1 MSLKSPVQKNS
12 RSFGFTAGFYQL
24 RINIIAH
31 KLFQKVEEETYY
43 NSFYETII
51 TMMLKPYKDT
61 GGKKGKLQTNISD
74 EYGYKKPSTK
84 H

>member
-1 MSLKSPVQKNS
+1 MKNS

-24 RINIIAH
+24 TINIIAH
-31 KLFQKVEEETYY
+31 KLFQKIEEETYY

-51 TMMLKPYKDT
+51 TMMLKPFKDT
-61 GGKKGKLQTNISD
+61 GEKKRKLQTNTSD
-74 EYGYKKPSTK
+74 EYGHKKPSTK